1 MSAATK
7 AILAIDN
14 MEDLREAESA
24 LKVRW
29 RELQRRAAISYRVG
43 DKVSFISRS
52 GETVTGTVLKINQ
65 KTISLKSGYTT
76 WKVSPSLLRKA

>member
-29 RELQRRAAISYRVG
+29 RELQRRAAISFRVG
-43 DKVSFISRS
+43 DKVAFTAKT
-52 GETVTGTVLKINQ
+52 GKTVTGTITKINQ
-65 KTISLKSGYTT
+65 KTVSLRTIDAN
-76 WKVSPSLLRKA
+76 WKVSPSLLRKV